1 MQQNYDFSRI
11 GKQMP
16 YTVPDGFFEK
26 LEDSVMEKWK
36 EDAISAGESDKAGN
50 AKKAKVIRMAL
61 RAAIAIAACIALFLV
76 VKKVLPQGQDT
87 TLDDFDSVELAFNN
101 LSTEDQDYLLEVYQ
115 EELILDNDLNNL
127 NDLSNEESI

>member
-1 MQQNYDFSRI
+1 MEQNYDFSRI

-26 LEDSVMEKWK
+26 LEDSVMEKWI
-36 EDAISAGESDKAGN
+36 EDAVSAGESDKAGST
-50 AKKAKVIRMAL
+50 KKAKVIRMAL
-61 RAAIAIAACIALFLV
+61 RAAIAIAVCFALFLV

>member
-1 MQQNYDFSRI
+1 MEQNYDFSRI

-36 EDAISAGESDKAGN
+36 EDAISAGESDKAGK
-50 AKKAKVIRMAL
+50 AKKANVIRMAL

-76 VKKVLPQGQDT
+76 VKKVLPHGQDT
-87 TLDDFDSVELAFNN
+87 ALDDFDSVELAFNN

-115 EELILDNDLNNL
+115 EELFLDNDLNDL
-127 NDLSNEESI
+127 NNEESI

>member
-1 MQQNYDFSRI
+1 MEQNYDFSRI

-26 LEDSVMEKWK
+26 LEDSVMEKWI
-36 EDAISAGESDKAGN
+36 EDAVSAGESDKAGST
-50 AKKAKVIRMAL
+50 KKAKVIRMTL

-115 EELILDNDLNNL
+115 EELILDNELNNL